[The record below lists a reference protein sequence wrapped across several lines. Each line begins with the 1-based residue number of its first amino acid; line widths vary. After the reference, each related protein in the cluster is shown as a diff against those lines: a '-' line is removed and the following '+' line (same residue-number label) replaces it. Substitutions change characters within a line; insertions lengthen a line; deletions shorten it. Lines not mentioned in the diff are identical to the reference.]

1 MTAGDP
7 APENTNMFGHN
18 DEEVITMG
26 EREEGFEEPKGIND
40 AYAVNLKRLV
50 ARELDMDKELQ
61 AKENRAIED
70 TLEFRKALDAQYL
83 SDIAGIRAMEKQML
97 GTHFIT
103 VGRKEHNNEERM
115 EELEEQLSRSQNMAT
130 SQDSGVNA
138 QMGSINQVIAEAIGG
153 AIQELIA
160 AGKLKAEY

>member
-1 MTAGDP
+1 MNLWKKPNKGS
-7 APENTNMFGHN
+7 ENM
-18 DEEVITMG
+18 

-50 ARELDMDKELQ
+50 ARELDLDRDRQSQET
-61 AKENRAIED
+61 RAIED

-97 GTHFIT
+97 GGHFVTIA
-103 VGRKEHNNEERM
+103 RKEQNNEERM
-115 EELEEQLSRSQNMAT
+115 EELEEQLSRSQNMAAQQET
-130 SQDSGVNA
+130 GVNA

-153 AIQELIA
+153 AIQELVA
-160 AGKLKAEY
+160 AGKLKWA